1 MFRTIKNDWCLVCS
15 WFCYR
20 CKALTLGQLLD
31 THYVM
36 FRRMKNFLGAV
47 EVKKFSKIQYIQNL
61 RSGLTDTR
69 DFKITFFVCLS
80 FNKKIGGTWSPPRYL
95 VRKIWH
101 PRHVLKATAM
111 RLMFLKNFWV
121 EKNTTEASKRGKIR
135 RNFWVD
141 RSIIFEKT
149 NIFSFYFHKKWL
161 VGRGMLPLPPIESAD
176 HLRLKTY
183 A

>member
-1 MFRTIKNDWCLVCS
+1 MNVSNNKKWLVPRMLG
-15 WFCYR
+15 FCYL
-20 CKALTLGQLLD
+20 CKAPTLSELLD

-47 EVKKFSKIQYIQNL
+47 EVKKFSKIQYIRNL

-80 FNKKIGGTWSPPRYL
+80 FNKKIGGTWSPPRHL

-101 PRHVLKATAM
+101 QTHVLKATAM
-111 RLMFLKNFWV
+111 RLEFLKNFWV
-121 EKNTTEASKRGKIR
+121 N
-135 RNFWVD
+135 RN
-141 RSIIFEKT
+141 IIFEKT
-149 NIFSFYFHKKWL
+149 NIFSFSFNKKWL